1 MKKLRYLDI
10 ITKERGVIMIVL
22 SVNAGSSS
30 LKFQAYDMPEETVLI
45 SGVFERIGMKESFY
59 TIKLNGEKIK
69 KDVELNNH
77 ERALELV
84 MEELLENNI
93 VNSLD
98 DIKAIG
104 HRIVQG
110 GSYFDKTEEMTDENI
125 KKVRELASLA
135 PLHNPAAIKGIKAA
149 KAVVPNALQ
158 TGAFDTAF
166 HQTIEEENFMYPVP
180 YEWCEKYN
188 VRKYGAHGTSHKY
201 VAYRMNE
208 ILGRYNT
215 KLITCHIGNGASISA
230 VKDGVC
236 VNTSMGL
243 TPNAG
248 LMMGSRCGDMDA
260 TVVTYMMQ
268 QLDCTAEEMDSIL
281 NKQSGLLG
289 ISGVSSDSRDIE
301 DGMKIGNQRC
311 SLAQKM
317 FTRRIIDHIA
327 KYYVELGGCDAIIFT
342 AGIGENSVHTRREVI
357 DGLAALGVKID
368 EEANDCRGV
377 ERLITTE
384 DSTIPCYI
392 IPTDE
397 ELMIA
402 RDTYLLYQEK
412 EKEKELIENE
422 II

>member
-1 MKKLRYLDI
+1 
-10 ITKERGVIMIVL
+10 MIVL

-30 LKFQAYDMPEETVLI
+30 LKFQAFDMPEENVLI
-45 SGVFERIGMKESFY
+45 SGTFERIGIKDSFY
-59 TIKLNGEKIK
+59 TIKVNGEKIK
-69 KDVELNNH
+69 NEVELKNH
-77 ERALELV
+77 EKAFEIL
-84 MEELLENNI
+84 MEELLENK
-93 VNSLD
+93 VVEKLD
-98 DIKAIG
+98 EIKAIG
-104 HRIVQG
+104 HRIAHG

-125 KKVRELASLA
+125 KKVKELSKLA
-135 PLHNPAAIKGIKAA
+135 PLHNPPAVTGIKAA

-166 HQTIEEENFMYPVP
+166 HQTIEDENYLYPVP
-180 YEWCEKYN
+180 FEWCEKYK

-230 VKDGVC
+230 IKDGDC
-236 VNTSMGL
+236 INTSMGL

-248 LMMGSRCGDMDA
+248 LMMGTRCGDMDA

-268 QLDCTAEEMDSIL
+268 QLNCTAEEMDAIL

-289 ISGVSSDSRDIE
+289 ISGLSSDSRDIE
-301 DGMKIGNQRC
+301 DGMKIGNPRC
-311 SLAQKM
+311 TLAQQM

-327 KYYVELGGCDAIIFT
+327 KYYVQLGGCDAIVFT
-342 AGIGENSVHTRREVI
+342 AGIGENSVHTRREVL

-377 ERLITTE
+377 ERLITAE
-384 DSTIPCYI
+384 DSAIPCYI
-392 IPTDE
+392 IPTNE

-402 RDTYLLYQEK
+402 RDTYLLYK
-412 EKEKELIENE
+412 TREKEKELEENE